1 MGSRRIASQARAEA
15 RQRLGMP
22 QSAGVSAPA
31 QHVAHKKSD
40 PAEKLIAWDFVDY
53 DGDEIDASVA
63 NNSTLGWCVYINT
76 AESYDKARS
85 TTVQGVKVLLP
96 QEVGIALPPAE
107 AAKLRDYLTAAL
119 ADIERRTA
127 KS

>member
-1 MGSRRIASQARAEA
+1 MS
-15 RQRLGMP
+15 
-22 QSAGVSAPA
+22 
-31 QHVAHKKSD
+31 QHVTHQNCN
-40 PAEKLIAWDFVDY
+40 PAGKLGQWDFTDY
-53 DGDEIDASVA
+53 DGDEIDASIA
-63 NNSTLGWCVYINT
+63 NNPNLGWCVYINT

-107 AAKLRDYLTAAL
+107 VAKLRDYLTAAL

-127 KS
+127 KPST

>member
-22 QSAGVSAPA
+22 QSAGMSAPA
-31 QHVAHKKSD
+31 K
-40 PAEKLIAWDFVDY
+40 PAVPPPDKLRAWDFTDY

-63 NNSTLGWCVYINT
+63 ENPALGWCVYINT
-76 AESYDKARS
+76 AESYDKAR
-85 TTVQGVKVLLP
+85 TTMVQGVKVLLP

-107 AAKLRDYLTAAL
+107 VANLRDYLTAAL
-119 ADIERRTA
+119 AEIERRA
-127 KS
+127 KSST

>member
-1 MGSRRIASQARAEA
+1 MS
-15 RQRLGMP
+15 
-22 QSAGVSAPA
+22 
-31 QHVAHKKSD
+31 QHVAHRGSD
-40 PAEKLIAWDFVDY
+40 PAENLRSFDFVDY

-63 NNSTLGWCVYINT
+63 NNPALGWCVYINT

-127 KS
+127 KTST

>member
-1 MGSRRIASQARAEA
+1 MT
-15 RQRLGMP
+15 
-22 QSAGVSAPA
+22 
-31 QHVAHKKSD
+31 QHVAHRGSN
-40 PAEKLIAWDFVDY
+40 PAEKLRSWDFTDY

-63 NNSTLGWCVYINT
+63 HNAALNCWCVYINT
-76 AESYDKARS
+76 AESYDKART

-119 ADIERRTA
+119 AEIERRTA
-127 KS
+127 AASK